1 MSKQRTYH
9 IKKIFTN
16 PTVKCK
22 DQAFL
27 SSLVPTG
34 EVTRVIIACVGSK
47 FGSVKGGLCCNHNP
61 SNFTMRK

>member
-9 IKKIFTN
+9 IKKICTN
-16 PTVKCK
+16 P

-27 SSLVPTG
+27 LSLVPTG

-47 FGSVKGGLCCNHNP
+47 FGSVEDGLCCNHNS